1 MGQWCQK
8 IGQWKS
14 LLKNIPEKN
23 GPNYLRMDQ
32 ECRADVREAGDGQ
45 RF

>member
-1 MGQWCQK
+1 MGQLCQK

-14 LLKNIPEKN
+14 LLQNFPEKN

-32 ECRADVREAGDGQ
+32 ERKADVREAGDGQ